1 MTKAGMKT
9 PEKGKTGN
17 KRYQPYEPPKISTV
31 EPEPDSGN
39 LLKRLMESDESRLTE
54 PIISLDSRTEFDGR
68 ESWEKDRGDRGILK
82 LYNVYNDD
90 NTLKLELKEVN
101 EDGSEISRCNAKIDS
116 IKLKYDFLSQIRSTD
131 STKRGYGTN
140 LLYLLAKARNDEIVH
155 NGINY
160 NEITIRDFLPVIFNP
175 FRNLFHLSVTLWSE
189 KFKISSPQFTL
200 FEPFYREELSGVV
213 YILYNH
219 ENTEEDS
226 LEKEIETLKEEK
238 IRLLAE
244 MENLR
249 KRFEREK
256 VETIKFGSINLAR
269 DILSPG
275 DNLERALDALPE
287 DENHPESIK
296 NLIDGLKMVLKEY
309 KSTLEKHGVKKIE
322 TLNKKFDHNFHQAM
336 MEVENNDVEEGTV
349 VQEVQSGY
357 TMHDRLLRAAMVGV
371 SKKPV
376 AKKEEPTE
384 EKEED
389 NPENESKEK
398 S

>member
-1 MTKAGMKT
+1 MV
-9 PEKGKTGN
+9 EKKEEDN
-17 KRYQPYEPPKISTV
+17 QQEEIK
-31 EPEPDSGN
+31 EPDSEN
-39 LLKRLMESDESRLTE
+39 IE
-54 PIISLDSRTEFDGR
+54 
-68 ESWEKDRGDRGILK
+68 
-82 LYNVYNDD
+82 
-90 NTLKLELKEVN
+90 N
-101 EDGSEISRCNAKIDS
+101 EDNNDSQENTDTEETSED
-116 IKLKYDFLSQIRSTD
+116 
-131 STKRGYGTN
+131 
-140 LLYLLAKARNDEIVH
+140 
-155 NGINY
+155 
-160 NEITIRDFLPVIFNP
+160 
-175 FRNLFHLSVTLWSE
+175 
-189 KFKISSPQFTL
+189 
-200 FEPFYREELSGVV
+200 
-213 YILYNH
+213 

-287 DENHPESIK
+287 DENHSESIK

-322 TLNKKFDHNFHQAM
+322 TLNQKFDHNFHQAI

-376 AKKEEPTE
+376 AETEEPKE
-384 EKEED
+384 NEED
-389 NPENESKEK
+389 NPENVSKEK